1 MITESKLKLYSLGIV
16 VQTKPDD
23 TDIIKVVPIEE
34 YSYVDGKL
42 SEHKEEFKADYKD
55 MAGTIKK
62 ASAESSVIIEARWF
76 PFAHSNRITS
86 PDVVVNETVIIFSY
100 ADTDKYY
107 WTTIYREPKLRRLE
121 RVLYAFS
128 NLATGITK
136 RAFDKLSSYWY
147 EVSTKDK
154 HIWLKTTKSDGEPFE
169 YDVKIDTRKGYVE
182 VKDDV
187 GNYYVLDSPSNTIT
201 INALEKIHLK
211 APFIHFEA
219 TERVL
224 TTAPKIDEK
233 GDEITET
240 AGGGI
245 TNTAGGTITERAGKV
260 LCDTPIVENTG
271 EEYTAGASR
280 ANPHICAVDC

>member
-16 VQTKPDD
+16 VETKPDD
-23 TDIIKVVPIEE
+23 TDNIKVIPIEE
-34 YSYVDGKL
+34 FSYIDGKI
-42 SEHKEEFKADYKD
+42 SDYKEEFKAEYKD
-55 MAGTIKK
+55 MIGTVKK
-62 ASAESSVIIEARWF
+62 ASAESSVILEAKWF
-76 PFAHSNRITS
+76 PFAHSNRMSS
-86 PDVVVNETVIIFSY
+86 PDVVVNETVIIFTY

-107 WTTIYREPKLRRLE
+107 WTTMYREPKLRRLE

-128 NLATGITK
+128 NLASGITK

-182 VKDDV
+182 IKDDV
-187 GNYYVLDSPSNTIT
+187 GNYYILDSPSNTVT
-201 INALEKIHLK
+201 INAIEKIHLK
-211 APFIHFEA
+211 APLIHLEA

-224 TTAPKIDEK
+224 TTAPTIDEK
-233 GDEITET
+233 ADNINET
-240 AGGGI
+240 ANAVI
-245 TNTAGGTITERAGKV
+245 TMKSSRNIN
-260 LCDTPIVENTG
+260 DTPIVENTG
-271 EEYTAGASR
+271 DEFTSGVSR